1 MNFIVLANFK
11 SHKNSTEV
19 ESWLKA
25 VAPVASGVIDKV
37 TVLVAPSTIHLA
49 QSNYHLSYNKYPIT
63 LCAQDVSPFPP
74 GAYTGAVNAAQLK
87 EYGISY
93 CVIGHSERRR
103 YFHETASDVANKAR
117 ELLSVGI
124 TPAICLAREEIEPQF
139 AALDDGIQ
147 DDCIYCFE
155 PPADIGGTVAAPS
168 DVIEDTLAM
177 IRRYASA
184 PVLYGGSVTPDNIA
198 PLLNTSING
207 VLVATASLDPSN
219 LNQIIETISH
229 AR

>member
-11 SHKNSTEV
+11 SHKNSSEV
-19 ESWLKA
+19 ESWLKT
-25 VAPVASGVIDKV
+25 VAPVSTRAIDKV
-37 TVLVAPSTIHLA
+37 KVLVAPSMIHIPVV
-49 QSNYHLSYNKYPIT
+49 SNFLLQNSNLQ
-63 LCAQDVSPFPP
+63 LCAQDVSPFPA

-87 EYGISY
+87 EYGIKY
-93 CVIGHSERRR
+93 ALIGHTERRR
-103 YFHETASDVANKAR
+103 YFHETAVDVANKAR

-124 TPAICLAREEIEPQF
+124 TPAICVSREDIEPQF

-147 DDCIYCFE
+147 NDCIYCFE
-155 PPADIGGTVAAPS
+155 PPADIGGTVAAPA

-177 IRRYASA
+177 IRRYADA

-198 PLLNTSING
+198 SLLKTSING

-219 LNQIIETISH
+219 LNQIIETVSH

>member
-19 ESWLKA
+19 EAWLKT
-25 VAPVASGVIDKV
+25 VAPVADAHHDKITTIV
-37 TVLVAPSTIHLA
+37 SPSFIHLPLTT
-49 QSNYHLSYNKYPIT
+49 NYKQLAS
-63 LCAQDVSPFPP
+63 CAQDVSPFPA
-74 GAYTGAVNAAQLK
+74 GAYTGAVNASQLK
-87 EYGISY
+87 EYGIKY
-93 CVIGHSERRR
+93 ALIGHTERRR
-103 YFHETASDVANKAR
+103 FFHETHSEVANKAR

-168 DVIEDTLAM
+168 EVIEDTLAM
-177 IRRYASA
+177 IRRYTSA
-184 PVLYGGSVTPDNIA
+184 PVLYGGSVTPDNISS
-198 PLLNTSING
+198 LLNTSING
-207 VLVATASLDPSN
+207 VLVASASLDPSH
-219 LNQIIETISH
+219 LNQIINIVSH

>member
-11 SHKNSTEV
+11 SHKNSVEV
-19 ESWLKA
+19 ESWLKT
-25 VAPVASGVIDKV
+25 VAPVSTRAIDKV
-37 TVLVAPSTIHLA
+37 TVLVAPSMIHIPVVSNFLLQNSNL
-49 QSNYHLSYNKYPIT
+49 QS
-63 LCAQDVSPFPP
+63 CAQDVSPFPA

-87 EYGISY
+87 EYGIKY
-93 CVIGHSERRR
+93 ALIGHTERRR
-103 YFHETASDVANKAR
+103 YFHETAVDVANKAR

-124 TPAICLAREEIEPQF
+124 TPAICVSQGDIEPQF

-147 DDCIYCFE
+147 NDCIYCFE
-155 PPADIGGTVAAPS
+155 PPADIGGTVAAPA

-177 IRRYASA
+177 IRRYADA

-198 PLLNTSING
+198 TLLKTSING
-207 VLVATASLDPSN
+207 VLVATASLDPSH
-219 LNQIIETISH
+219 LNQIIETVSH

>member
-11 SHKNSTEV
+11 SHKNSSEV
-19 ESWLKA
+19 ESWLKT
-25 VAPVASGVIDKV
+25 VSPVATVAIDKV

-49 QSNYHLSYNKYPIT
+49 QSSSHISSNKYSLA
-63 LCAQDVSPFPP
+63 LCAQDVSPFPA

-87 EYGISY
+87 EYGIKY
-93 CVIGHSERRR
+93 ALIGHTERRR
-103 YFHETASDVANKAR
+103 YFHETAVDVANKAR

-124 TPAICLAREEIEPQF
+124 TPAICVSREEIEPQF

-177 IRRYASA
+177 IRRYTSA

-198 PLLNTSING
+198 TLLKTSIDG
-207 VLVATASLDPSN
+207 VLVATASLDPSH
-219 LNQIIETISH
+219 LNQIINTVSH